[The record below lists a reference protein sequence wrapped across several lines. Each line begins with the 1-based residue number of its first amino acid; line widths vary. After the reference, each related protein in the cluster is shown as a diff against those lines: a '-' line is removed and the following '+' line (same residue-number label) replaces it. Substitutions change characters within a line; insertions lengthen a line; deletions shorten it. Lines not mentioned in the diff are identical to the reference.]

1 MKKVALF
8 VLTFA
13 LIFGGIITLANVAN
27 QSTEGV
33 EVNEHASGN
42 VADNLPPLHYYHEDK
57 YPAKEDLQKFHIFS
71 GQFPLED
78 KNGTIPLHNFNTGA
92 E

>member
-13 LIFGGIITLANVAN
+13 LIFGGIVALVNVAN
-27 QSTEGV
+27 QSGEVV
-33 EVNEHASGN
+33 EVNEDTN
-42 VADNLPPLHYYHEDK
+42 NEVADNLPPLHYYHEDK
-57 YPAKEDLQKFHIFS
+57 YPAKEDLQKFHIFN

-78 KNGTIPLHNFNTGA
+78 KNGTIPLHNFNEGV

>member
-8 VLTFA
+8 VLSFA
-13 LIFGGIITLANVAN
+13 LLFGGIVALVNVAN
-27 QSTEGV
+27 QSGGEVV
-33 EVNEHASGN
+33 EVNENESQ

-57 YPAKEDLQKFHIFS
+57 YPAKEDLPKFHIFK

-78 KNGTIPLHNFNTGA
+78 KNGTIPLHSFNEDA